1 MEKQGEMGVEGGKEE
16 RRGEKAKFET
26 KLKQYKKSLKTIAIK
41 LFIVMT
47 VNRHEVMGLNFTSKD
62 K

>member
-26 KLKQYKKSLKTIAIK
+26 KLKQCKKSLKTIAIK
-41 LFIVMT
+41 LFIVTT

>member
-1 MEKQGEMGVEGGKEE
+1 MGVEGGKEE

-41 LFIVMT
+41 LFIVTT

>member
-1 MEKQGEMGVEGGKEE
+1 MGVEAGKEE

-26 KLKQYKKSLKTIAIK
+26 KLKQCKKSLKTIAIK
-41 LFIVMT
+41 LFIVTT